1 MKKIFLA
8 LFATAALLG
17 AGCAKID
24 VAEGQLNVPEGEMAV
39 NLGISAPFGDAV
51 RSYVSGTENP
61 INGPIHMLCFDG
73 EGKFIAD
80 RTGTVTKATDWSGT
94 LAGTVP
100 AITTRIHFI
109 ANFGS
114 LDLSSFSV
122 GSLERS
128 MMKSEALSSGINDEV
143 RFWGYHKAANS
154 TEMMGWLTGGNTV
167 KLLRDRA
174 KVVLVK
180 DLESGADAISELAW
194 TVGNGVSR
202 GFVAAT
208 SASGNDPYD
217 NNYESNNRLT
227 EFSSAGRYATME
239 NTDAIWA
246 GENEP
251 QFLFENANTTSNPAK
266 IIIKATYT
274 DKTVKYHTVLLQSN
288 ENVPYPVVR
297 NQTFKLTVKNLP
309 KSVGSGN
316 LVDALSTT
324 NYSNNPYAQVAREVD
339 EVNSEQFTLKVESVA
354 KLFDN
359 RGVDID
365 DAGNAI
371 IRFTYTGHDGGSI
384 SSLTPANF
392 DVSWEAKS
400 SQDETDDVVAQDAQ
414 NKLVKPTVDSF
425 NATTG
430 AGTVTFPLATLSAA
444 LKHNTLQIVAK
455 NSGLSRFVD
464 VYSITS
470 FKYATDPALK
480 DNNTSRPV
488 GSESREVYELTFSLP
503 ADLPESQYPLKV
515 KLYSSTLVPFSD
527 KTAAAPSGSFNVVV
541 DNTASLSG
549 SSQSTSWNFGA
560 PDWGQYYEYVIEQKP
575 SASTGNAYT
584 IYLYDIVANYPS
596 RDINT
601 VGLYFQID
609 GFQNASNVSCIPLS
623 CVYSFLRVTPAEQT
637 VAWNTRTA
645 TFRVIAPAGTSWAI
659 TGGTGVT
666 VNPSSG
672 TGNRDI
678 TLSFGTNNTT
688 AARNLVATV
697 SSTGLESK
705 TVTVIQTAGA
715 SFTASNFSFG
725 YGSRSSSATSNG
737 VKVDLTNS
745 RKDGNYLTIGYE
757 DYRDGLNR
765 GTIKVTPPSG
775 KKITSI
781 VVTYSSAGYTYNN
794 SQSATS
800 DPASYAVSGA
810 TGTWTGTAASGQA
823 VTITMGY
830 NVESGWFSTDYDF
843 PRVTR
848 IDVSYE

>member
-8 LFATAALLG
+8 LFATVALLG

-180 DLESGADAISELAW
+180 ELESGADAISELAW
-194 TVGNGVSR
+194 TVGNGVSK

-227 EFSSAGRYATME
+227 EFSSAGRYATM
-239 NTDAIWA
+239 TDTKAIWA
-246 GENEP
+246 GDNEP

-266 IIIKATYT
+266 IIIRAKYA
-274 DKTVKYHTVLLQSN
+274 DNTVKYHTVLLQSN
-288 ENVPYPVVR
+288 ENVLYPVVR

-309 KSVGSGN
+309 KSVGSNN
-316 LVDALSTT
+316 LTDALSTT

-414 NKLVKPTVDSF
+414 NKLVKPTVASF

-430 AGTVTFPLATLSAA
+430 EGVITFPLAELSAA

-470 FKYATDPALK
+470 FKYATDPALT
-480 DNNTSRPV
+480 DNKTSRPV
-488 GSESREVYELTFSLP
+488 GSESREVYKLTFSLP
-503 ADLPESQYPLKV
+503 DLPESQYPLKV
-515 KLYSSTLVPFSD
+515 KLYTSTLVPFSD
-527 KTAAAPSGSFNVVV
+527 KTADAPSGSFNVVV
-541 DNTASLSG
+541 GSTSTLSG
-549 SSQSTSWNFGA
+549 TSQINSWNYEA
-560 PDWGQYYEYVIEQKP
+560 PKWGQYYEYVIEQKP

-623 CVYSFLRVTPAEQT
+623 YNVLLVSPAEQT
-637 VAWNTRTA
+637 VAWNTTSA
-645 TFRVIAPAGTSWAI
+645 VFRVKAPAGTSWTI
-659 TGGTGVT
+659 TPESGVT
-666 VNPSSG
+666 VNPTSG
-672 TGNRDI
+672 SGNRDI

-688 AARNLVATV
+688 ATRTFTATL
-697 SSTGLESK
+697 SASGFESK
-705 TVTVIQTAGA
+705 TITVRQSAGA
-715 SFTASNFSFG
+715 SFTASNFTFRNNSH
-725 YGSRSSSATSNG
+725 SSSATSNG
-737 VKVDLTNS
+737 VKVELANS
-745 RKDGNYLTIGYE
+745 SKSGNYLTIGY
-757 DYRDGLNR
+757 RNLGQ

-781 VVTYSSAGYTYNN
+781 VVTYSSADYTCN
-794 SQSATS
+794 SSQRATS
-800 DPASYAVSGA
+800 DPASYSVSES
-810 TGTWTGTAASGQA
+810 TGTWTGTAAAGQA

-830 NVESGWFSTDYDF
+830 DASSSMWGTTYYF
-843 PRVTR
+843 PRITN
-848 IDVSYE
+848 IAVSYE

>member
-8 LFATAALLG
+8 LFAAAALLG

-194 TVGNGVSR
+194 TVGNGVSK

-227 EFSSAGRYATME
+227 EFSSAGRYATM
-239 NTDAIWA
+239 TDTKAIWA
-246 GENEP
+246 GDNDP

-266 IIIKATYT
+266 IIIRAKYA
-274 DKTVKYHTVLLQSN
+274 DNTVKYHTVLLQSN
-288 ENVPYPVVR
+288 ENVLYPVVR

-309 KSVGSGN
+309 KSVGSNN
-316 LVDALSTT
+316 LTDALSTT

-414 NKLVKPTVDSF
+414 NKLVKPAVASF

-430 AGTVTFPLATLSAA
+430 EGVITFPLAELSAA

-455 NSGLSRFVD
+455 NSGLSRYVD

-470 FKYATDPALK
+470 FKYATNPALE
-480 DNNTSRPV
+480 DNKTSRPV
-488 GSESREVYELTFSLP
+488 RSEIREVYKLTFSLP
-503 ADLPESQYPLKV
+503 DLPESQYPLKV
-515 KLYSSTLVPFSD
+515 KLYTSTLVPFSD
-527 KTAAAPSGSFNVVV
+527 KTADAPSGSFNVVV
-541 DNTASLSG
+541 GSTSTLSG
-549 SSQSTSWNFGA
+549 TTQINSWNYDA
-560 PDWGQYYEYVIEQKP
+560 PNWGQYYEYVIEQKP

-609 GFQNASNVSCIPLS
+609 GFQNVNSVSCIPLS
-623 CVYSFLRVTPAEQT
+623 RVYNVLLASPAEQT
-637 VAWNTRTA
+637 VAWNTSSA
-645 TFRVIAPAGTSWAI
+645 TFRVKAPAGTSW
-659 TGGTGVT
+659 TVTPGPGVT
-666 VNPSSG
+666 VNPTSG

-678 TLSFGTNNTT
+678 TLSFKTNNTT
-688 AARNLVATV
+688 SARTFTATL
-697 SSTGLESK
+697 SASGFESK
-705 TVTVIQTAGA
+705 TITVRQYAGA
-715 SFTASNFSFG
+715 SFTASNFSFS
-725 YGSRSSSATSNG
+725 YNSHSSSYTSNG
-737 VKVDLTNS
+737 VKVELANS
-745 RKDGNYLTIGYE
+745 SRGNYSDYLTIGYD
-757 DYRDGLNR
+757 DYWDGLNR

-775 KKITSI
+775 KTITSI
-781 VVTYSSAGYTYNN
+781 VVLYRGNNYTYNS
-794 SQSATS
+794 SQKASS
-800 DPASYAVSGA
+800 NPASYTVSGS
-810 TGTWTGTAASGQA
+810 TGIWSGAAAAGGA

-830 NVESGWFSTDYDF
+830 TEDDWGDYYF
-843 PRVTR
+843 PQITG

>member
-8 LFATAALLG
+8 LFATVALLG

-114 LDLSSFSV
+114 LDLSSFSI
-122 GSLERS
+122 GSLERA

-180 DLESGADAISELAW
+180 NLESGADAISELAW

-239 NTDAIWA
+239 GTDDAIWA

-266 IIIKATYT
+266 IIIRAKYA

-288 ENVPYPVVR
+288 ENVLYPVVR

-309 KSVGSGN
+309 KSVGSNN
-316 LVDALSTT
+316 LTDALSTT

-414 NKLVKPTVDSF
+414 NKLVKPTVASF

-430 AGTVTFPLATLSAA
+430 EGVITFPLAELSAA

-470 FKYATDPALK
+470 FKYATDPELA
-480 DNNTSRPV
+480 DNKTSRPV
-488 GSESREVYELTFSLP
+488 GSESREVYKLTFSLP
-503 ADLPESQYPLKV
+503 DLPESQYPLKV
-515 KLYSSTLVPFSD
+515 KLYTSTLVPFSD
-527 KTAAAPSGSFNVVV
+527 KSADAPSGSFNVVV
-541 DNTASLSG
+541 DKTSSLSG
-549 SSQSTSWNFGA
+549 SSQETSWNFGA

-575 SASTGNAYT
+575 SAPSYT
-584 IYLYDIVANYPS
+584 IYLYDIVSNYS

-623 CVYSFLRVTPAEQT
+623 CVYNVLLVSPMEQT
-637 VAWNTRTA
+637 VAWNTTSA
-645 TFRVIAPAGTSWAI
+645 AFRVKAPAGTSWTI
-659 TGGTGVT
+659 TPGSGVT
-666 VNPSSG
+666 VNPTTSG

-688 AARNLVATV
+688 AARTFTATL
-697 SSTGLESK
+697 SASGFESK
-705 TVTVIQTAGA
+705 TITVRQSAGA
-715 SFTASNFSFG
+715 SFTASNFTTFRN
-725 YGSRSSSATSNG
+725 YSSSATRNG
-737 VKVDLTNS
+737 VKVELANS
-745 RKDGNYLTIGYE
+745 SKSGSNLTIGYQTYGW
-757 DYRDGLNR
+757 DNTAHQ
-765 GTIKVTPPSG
+765 GTITVTPPSG
-775 KKITSI
+775 KTITSI
-781 VVTYSSAGYTYNN
+781 VVLYRGNNYTYNS
-794 SQSATS
+794 SQKASS
-800 DPASYAVSGA
+800 NPASYTVSGS
-810 TGTWTGTAASGQA
+810 TGIWSGAAAAGGA

-830 NVESGWFSTDYDF
+830 TEDDDWDDYYF
-843 PRVTR
+843 PQITG

>member
-61 INGPIHMLCFDG
+61 INESIHMLCFDG

-80 RTGTVTKATDWSGT
+80 RTGTVTKATDRSGT

-227 EFSSAGRYATME
+227 EFSSAGRYATM
-239 NTDAIWA
+239 TDTKAIWA
-246 GENEP
+246 GDNEP

-266 IIIKATYT
+266 IIIRAKYA
-274 DKTVKYHTVLLQSN
+274 DNTVKYHTVLLQSN

-371 IRFTYTGHDGGSI
+371 IRFTYTGHDGGRI

-480 DNNTSRPV
+480 DNKTSRPV

-503 ADLPESQYPLKV
+503 DLPESQYPLKV
-515 KLYSSTLVPFSD
+515 KLYTSTLVPFSD
-527 KTAAAPSGSFNVVV
+527 KSADAPSGSFNVVV
-541 DNTASLSG
+541 DKTSSLSG
-549 SSQSTSWNFGA
+549 SSQETS
-560 PDWGQYYEYVIEQKP
+560 
-575 SASTGNAYT
+575 
-584 IYLYDIVANYPS
+584 
-596 RDINT
+596 
-601 VGLYFQID
+601 
-609 GFQNASNVSCIPLS
+609 
-623 CVYSFLRVTPAEQT
+623 
-637 VAWNTRTA
+637 
-645 TFRVIAPAGTSWAI
+645 
-659 TGGTGVT
+659 
-666 VNPSSG
+666 
-672 TGNRDI
+672 
-678 TLSFGTNNTT
+678 
-688 AARNLVATV
+688 
-697 SSTGLESK
+697 
-705 TVTVIQTAGA
+705 
-715 SFTASNFSFG
+715 
-725 YGSRSSSATSNG
+725 
-737 VKVDLTNS
+737 
-745 RKDGNYLTIGYE
+745 
-757 DYRDGLNR
+757 
-765 GTIKVTPPSG
+765 
-775 KKITSI
+775 
-781 VVTYSSAGYTYNN
+781 
-794 SQSATS
+794 
-800 DPASYAVSGA
+800 
-810 TGTWTGTAASGQA
+810 
-823 VTITMGY
+823 
-830 NVESGWFSTDYDF
+830 
-843 PRVTR
+843 
-848 IDVSYE
+848 